1 MNCFPV
7 VCRNHLD
14 RVPGTTIEKRTVRT
28 FAGALLTT
36 DAEIGIDFDSAKR
49 RMIFIGY
56 PEHAS
61 LNRAILDTCRR
72 PGAASATVGG
82 NSQYARSLLARRFA
96 VALRHWPMFFDDV
109 EHPLTLAF

>member
-14 RVPGTTIEKRTVRT
+14 RIPGTTIEKRTVRT
-28 FAGALLTT
+28 FAGALLAAN
-36 DAEIGIDFDSAKR
+36 AEIRINFDSTKR
-49 RMIFIGY
+49 RMIFVGY
-56 PEHAS
+56 PEHAR
-61 LNRAILDTCRR
+61 LNRAIFDTCRR
-72 PGAASATVGG
+72 PRTAGATIGG
-82 NSQYARSLLARRFA
+82 NRKYAWSLLARRFA